1 MKLTRLA
8 VATVLATAAMAA
20 NAEITVSPMVGYH
33 WYDSN
38 TNPAGLDDGIELD
51 NDLTYSLAL
60 GYRVTPNVGLELRYG
75 QGRTEVDDD
84 PTTSGV
90 NVRAEMATLDTYYRF
105 NTDGMIQPYVL
116 VGGGLQ
122 RFTADNRAVANT
134 KGWEQETIA
143 NAALGAF
150 LQLSDNIALRAEA
163 RAIQNLQESNTEG
176 VASVGLLLGFGGS
189 KAAAV
194 APVAPA
200 ATDGDD
206 DKDGVLNS
214 VDKCPGTPS
223 TLVVDADG
231 CPKVLTETVSKEIR
245 VLFDTNKSTIKSQYD
260 ADIEA
265 VAKLM
270 TDYPTAK
277 VEIQGHTDSRGSAD
291 YNQKLSES
299 RAAAVVKVL
308 TDKYG
313 IAADRISSVGY
324 GAAQPVADN
333 KTVEGRAQNRRT
345 MAVAAGEVKVTV
357 KK

>member
-20 NAEITVSPMVGYH
+20 NAEITISPMVGYQ

-38 TNPAGLDDGIELD
+38 TNPADGTDDGAELD

-75 QGRTEVDDD
+75 QGRTELDDGGPAD
-84 PTTSGV
+84 GI

-105 NTDGMIQPYVL
+105 NADGMIQPYVL

-122 RFTADNRAVANT
+122 RLTGDL
-134 KGWEQETIA
+134 GLGYEETTVA
-143 NAALGAF
+143 NAALGSF
-150 LQLSDNIALRAEA
+150 IQLTDNIALRAEA
-163 RAIQNLQESNTEG
+163 RAIQNMQQSNTDG
-176 VASVGLLLGFGGS
+176 IASVGLLVGFGGS